1 MAVRRLDVRRARSLL
16 NTCTD
21 EALNLILESGPL
33 DGESLE
39 ADARHLFDIISLL
52 LARSDPAACPKL
64 TRCAAVL
71 AGVERAWILYLERR
85 EADLDVVQPQALR
98 GVSLGAEPVRRLATL
113 SRTC

>member
-85 EADLDVVQPQALR
+85 QADLDVVQPQALR

-113 SRTC
+113 SRTR